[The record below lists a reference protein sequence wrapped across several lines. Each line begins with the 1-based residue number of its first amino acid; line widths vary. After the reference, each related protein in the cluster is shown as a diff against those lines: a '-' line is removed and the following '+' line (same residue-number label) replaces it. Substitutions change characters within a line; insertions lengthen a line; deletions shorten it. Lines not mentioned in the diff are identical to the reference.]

1 MAAPMS
7 AFQHSSV
14 RPFKQESSPFEQEQ
28 DANTALSD
36 LDRGL
41 RSMKVG
47 VQCEAVVRFPKL
59 FEKYP
64 FPILINSA
72 FLRLSDVFRSG
83 NNFIRWC
90 ILRVTAESGKHLDK
104 ILNVEEFMRRIFAV
118 YHSND
123 PVARAVTL
131 RALGNISLII
141 AERKNIHH
149 SIVVSLDSH
158 DAVEVQAAIFAA
170 QKFSEQSSVFAGN
183 ICDRISEM
191 IHSVATPVDL
201 KLSLIPILQYMHHD
215 VAMATKARNVCMSLL
230 LGYPAEK
237 FKVTTL
243 RTMSQLAVLSL
254 TDIPAQIKLLLD
266 ELSSDPRGHVKVVC
280 LQELCTLARKAPH
293 LWNHVHTEK
302 LCHYVLDE
310 DSVPRARLAVTVLAL
325 LSRDLTFR
333 LIFNKHDLDSTLM
346 SVCNLSYG
354 SEDPVLASSVVEF
367 YTNIVI
373 AYLATKNTE
382 HWGGTSL
389 VDGVATAIQT
399 QILVHLIDPE
409 HITQLKVCLK
419 CAVQMV
425 KSQPKTADMF
435 VTCITSMLPDVSVH
449 VAAVLCE
456 ALAAIGSVNQALL
469 QKSVI
474 PQLLSLLQSSTFE
487 DTQPHQMQVY
497 LCTVLFQVAEG
508 SPIPGRAEEV
518 MISCFQAADPWLGY
532 KLARQAMRYGQSG
545 VAHRLLQGLAL
556 QVSSEH
562 FHFWLCG
569 LREVCAGERKLQAR
583 EDNPITTIQG
593 ALSHYHR
600 AIAAIKAAVV
610 PSFSQQFQTEY
621 ISLRTSLLESHG
633 QLLRTCN
640 TFRTCPPPAI
650 ATAQAQTSGQEITKY
665 EHIVTQ
671 LRRCCK
677 EYEKISE
684 GLASLYQQSFDAD
697 PATLTNIQQLQTSC
711 ELMKLALSSIAQTSQ
726 DGQALLADKMVLG
739 VGEVTG
745 DRFKQLLNTVHTELA
760 TLLHTEGTQVISYK
774 HLEFLQQSAARLAMS
789 ACCFPRYF
797 FQSLQQTALKLAIS
811 PQQTATEPILVQN
824 DTFLTLKVEG
834 VIQHGPRPGLYRG
847 IHAIGITVNSSI
859 LTRTLSNSDVKG
871 TESTVNHLEQNVE
884 PHNDYFTVSF
894 LLRFP
899 VLGLHTLNIEAAIL
913 DGGGVTWHTGP
924 RVTLQVKSYDDAIQR
939 QQQTRQP
946 QRPGF
951 SKLIQP

>member
-123 PVARAVTL
+123 PVARAILQASVQ
-131 RALGNISLII
+131 ALGNISLII

-215 VAMATKARNVCMSLL
+215 VAMATK
-230 LGYPAEK
+230 
-237 FKVTTL
+237 
-243 RTMSQLAVLSL
+243 
-254 TDIPAQIKLLLD
+254 IKLLLD

-487 DTQPHQMQVY
+487 DTQPHQMQ
-497 LCTVLFQVAEG
+497 
-508 SPIPGRAEEV
+508 
-518 MISCFQAADPWLGY
+518 AADPWLGY

-697 PATLTNIQQLQTSC
+697 PATLTNIQH
-711 ELMKLALSSIAQTSQ
+711 
-726 DGQALLADKMVLG
+726 QALLADKMVLG